1 MREME
6 KIIEKHTQ
14 EKKTIE
20 QEISDRFKIE
30 TQALVEDHQKQLKV
44 TKFEL
49 FAAK

>member
-20 QEISDRFKIE
+20 QEISERFKIE
-30 TQALVEDHQKQLKV
+30 A
-44 TKFEL
+44 
-49 FAAK
+49 